1 MVVLVA
7 VVEKVDNKVVVVVV
21 AKKEVVMG
29 VKKEVDLEEEMV
41 DDSVVMGEE
50 VSLQ

>member
-7 VVEKVDNKVVVVVV
+7 VVETVDNKVVVVMV

-29 VKKEVDLEEEMV
+29 VTKEVDLEEEMV
-41 DDSVVMGEE
+41 VDLVVMGEG